1 MRAGTYNFKLRAVM
15 DIPARPMKNGIKIP
29 NLTDIDMIVFDVD
42 GTLMDRSGMPEGL
55 IGLVKQIERRGV
67 SVSLASGRTLPNLTP
82 VHQALGLSGFIV
94 AENGGI
100 LWDGPQQRGIETM
113 ADGERCRDAIDWL
126 AGKMQEIDPEGI
138 ESNRWRE
145 TEWCVSGPYDVNRM
159 RTLLAESEWSDLRV
173 VGTGFAIHVTE
184 RGVNKRSALEIQLS
198 RRGIDP
204 SRVLSCGDALNDVP
218 MFNLTGY
225 SVAVDG
231 AIDEVR
237 NAADS
242 VTQKKGPLGVI
253 EMLELLLR

>member
-1 MRAGTYNFKLRAVM
+1 
-15 DIPARPMKNGIKIP
+15 MKGGIEVP

-55 IGLVKQIERRGV
+55 VGLVKEIEKNGV

-82 VHQALGLSGFIV
+82 IHQALGLTGFIV

-100 LWDGPQQRGIETM
+100 LWDGPRKRGIEPM
-113 ADGERCRDAIDWL
+113 ANGERCRDAIEWL
-126 AGKMQEIDPEGI
+126 AGKMVEIDPAGI

-145 TEWCVSGPYDVNRM
+145 TEWCVSGPYDVDRM
-159 RTLLAESEWSDLRV
+159 RALLADSEWSDLRV

-184 RGVNKRSALEIQLS
+184 RDVNKRSALEIQLS

-204 SRVLSCGDALNDVP
+204 SRVLSCGDALNDVS

-231 AIDEVR
+231 TIAEVFD
-237 NAADS
+237 AAGS

>member
-1 MRAGTYNFKLRAVM
+1 
-15 DIPARPMKNGIKIP
+15 MKGGIEVP
-29 NLTDIDMIVFDVD
+29 NLTDSDMIVFDVD

-55 IGLVKQIERRGV
+55 VGLVKEIEKNGV

-82 VHQALGLSGFIV
+82 IHQALGLTGFIV

-100 LWDGPQQRGIETM
+100 LWDGPRKRGIEPM
-113 ADGERCRDAIDWL
+113 ANGKRCRDAIEWL
-126 AGKMQEIDPEGI
+126 AGKMVEIDPAGI

-145 TEWCVSGPYDVNRM
+145 TEWCVSGPYDVGRM
-159 RTLLAESEWSDLRV
+159 RALLADSEWSDLRV

-184 RGVNKRSALEIQLS
+184 RDVNKRSALEIQLS

-204 SRVLSCGDALNDVP
+204 SRVLSCGDALNDVS

-231 AIDEVR
+231 TIAEVFD
-237 NAADS
+237 AAGS